1 MDVAIVSALSGL
13 AGAAIGGATSA
24 WSSLLSQVTIDRRK
38 FRELFWDRRSKL
50 YTDFIGVAASHFA
63 DALTHQRE
71 DPTDLV
77 QLYALVAR
85 MRLVSPRPVIE
96 AAEAVTVSLQEI
108 YEAPT
113 RPLRKFHLFSN
124 DPWTDPL
131 LEFSEAARRDLDSS
145 KDRLLRPEK
154 LASIRRAKPKCDG
167 KPRGNDAASRALPR
181 ADSRKKVEL

>member
-1 MDVAIVSALSGL
+1 MEVAIVSALAGL

-38 FRELFWDRRSKL
+38 FRELFWDRRSSL
-50 YTDFIGVAASHFA
+50 YTDFIGEAANHFA

-85 MRLVSPRPVIE
+85 MRLVAPRPVIE
-96 AAEAVTVSLQEI
+96 AAEAVTVSLQGI

-113 RPLRKFHLFSN
+113 EPNRKLHIFSK

-145 KDRLLRPEK
+145 KDRLLRREN
-154 LASIRRAKPKCDG
+154 LVSARRAKLRSDG
-167 KPRGNDAASRALPR
+167 KSRGSDAASHAQC
-181 ADSRKKVEL
+181 ANSRMREEK

>member
-1 MDVAIVSALSGL
+1 MEVAIVSALSGL

-50 YTDFIGVAASHFA
+50 YTDFIGVAADHFA
-63 DALTHQRE
+63 DALSHQRA
-71 DPTDLV
+71 DPTDIV

-96 AAEAVTVSLQEI
+96 AAEAVTVSLQEM

-113 RPLRKFHLFSN
+113 EPLAKFRIFS
-124 DPWTDPL
+124 DGPGADPL
-131 LEFSEAARRDLDSS
+131 LEFSEAARCDLDST
-145 KDRLLRPEK
+145 KDVLLRPARA
-154 LASIRRAKPKCDG
+154 ASIGRAKSRSDRTV
-167 KPRGNDAASRALPR
+167 RGDDPGSHALSRAIPR
-181 ADSRKKVEL
+181 